1 MLELSVYLLIR
12 RGKKPIMLTMVLGLL
27 LILNWEIS
35 VFYVVVYKLT
45 AGAYYIIVSGGKN
58 GV

>member
-35 VFYVVVYKLT
+35 VFYAVVYKLT

>member
-27 LILNWEIS
+27 LILNWVIS
-35 VFYVVVYKLT
+35 VVYVVVYKLT
-45 AGAYYIIVSGGKN
+45 AGNHLRRETRI
-58 GV
+58 

>member
-35 VFYVVVYKLT
+35 AFYVVVYKLK
-45 AGAYYIIVSGGKN
+45 AGNHLRRETRI
-58 GV
+58 